1 MFETL
6 HSERK
11 YQGKVFS
18 IRRDQISLPNG
29 DTTNLDI
36 LEHSGSVVILPIDSD
51 GFVWCVRQY
60 RHATEANILELPAG
74 NLEPD
79 EDPQECAQRELQE
92 EIGMAADD
100 LQKNWRVLPCAR
112 LFH

>member
-36 LEHSGSVVILPIDSD
+36 LEHSGPWLFYPSTAMGLFGVYDSIDTPPKPIS
-51 GFVWCVRQY
+51 
-60 RHATEANILELPAG
+60 
-74 NLEPD
+74 
-79 EDPQECAQRELQE
+79 
-92 EIGMAADD
+92 
-100 LQKNWRVLPCAR
+100 
-112 LFH
+112 